1 MAVQGTGTYP
11 WAINGYTTA
20 NGVAVFASSTGT
32 TAFSAVDAARS
43 GGAPPRQGPGGGVV
57 GYYLGSSPDGFG
69 VLGRYGGTSNSGVR
83 VGVRGYST
91 SKGGNLHVG
100 VVGNYNTAP

>member
-57 GYYLGSSPDGFG
+57 GYYLGSSPDGFR

-91 SKGGNLHVG
+91 SNGGNLYHF
-100 VVGNYNTAP
+100 

>member
-1 MAVQGTGTYP
+1 MAVRGTVTYP

-20 NGVAVFASSTGT
+20 NGGAVFASSTGT
-32 TAFSAVDAARS
+32 TAYSAIDAARS
-43 GGAPPRQGPGGGVV
+43 GGASPGQGPGWGVV
-57 GYYLGSSPDGFG
+57 GYYLGSSPNGFG
-69 VLGRYGGTSNSGVR
+69 VVGRYGGTSNSGVR

-100 VVGNYNTAP
+100 VVGNYNTA